1 MHKQD
6 YLTLKQICA
15 LLQVHPQTI
24 YVWRKNGEFPPAIRI
39 GRRKL
44 LWRKEEVLNW
54 LDWKNTD
61 VMSMENNY
69 G

>member
-24 YVWRKNGEFPPAIRI
+24 YVWRKNGGFPSAIRI
-39 GRRKL
+39 GRQKL
-44 LWRKEEVLNW
+44 LWRKKDNCPF
-54 LDWKNTD
+54 
-61 VMSMENNY
+61 
-69 G
+69 

>member
-24 YVWRKNGEFPPAIRI
+24 YVWRKNGEFPSAIRI